1 MEINELLNFKYL
13 IIAIIF
19 IISTT
24 ILFLMSHIN
33 ILLIAD
39 INNKDVCLK
48 LNIKYMFDLIN
59 INRQLYPAENSKNN
73 DKKEGMKNNID
84 SSILLADD
92 LLSVYRLLKKI
103 KIHEFYSNID
113 FGTKNIGVTSSVYV
127 LINTLYGNLFNIIDA
142 EKIYLNV
149 NPNFTKDYF
158 LGNVRI
164 HIRSRI
170 KDLFHFIIMVNK
182 VMNKNKGNYKGGDS
196 NESNRFDTK
205 SYGNNS

>member
-1 MEINELLNFKYL
+1 MEFNELFNFKYL

-19 IISTT
+19 IIS
-24 ILFLMSHIN
+24 ILILILISHIN
-33 ILLIAD
+33 ILLVAD
-39 INNKDVCLK
+39 INNNDIILTI
-48 LNIKYMFDLIN
+48 NIKYMFNLIN

-103 KIHEFYSNID
+103 KIHELYSNIN
-113 FGTKNIGVTSSVYV
+113 FGTENIGLTSSVYV
-127 LINTLYGNLFNIIDA
+127 LISTLYGNLFNIIDA
-142 EKIYLNV
+142 EKMYLNV
-149 NPNFTKDYF
+149 NPDFTKNYV
-158 LGNVRI
+158 LGNIRI

-170 KDLFHFIIMVNK
+170 KDLFRTIIMINK
-182 VMNKNKGNYKGGDS
+182 IMNKNKGNYKEGDS